1 MYDRLEENG
10 QTSHHRIKLKGDTV
24 ELIQTGAVRSHMIFK
39 EQLTHAFH
47 YELPEGSLALQTRT
61 DKVLVQHRTDAIFVR
76 LQYSM
81 YMGDAF
87 LSDNIVE
94 IEVTE
99 IS

>member
-1 MYDRLEENG
+1 
-10 QTSHHRIKLKGDTV
+10 
-24 ELIQTGAVRSHMIFK
+24 MIFK

-61 DKVLVQHRTDAIFVR
+61 DKVLVQHQTDAIFVR